1 MLGEKERNETP
12 QSRRQKRELKLKTKD
27 AQIQCNRIKVENFLN
42 LWKEMDTQV

>member
-27 AQIQCNRIKVENFLN
+27 ARDGHPSIRDV
-42 LWKEMDTQV
+42 